1 MCTLKLGRVLLWPL
15 TVSGLLPLTVS
26 GLFPQG
32 RSWNRDKPLQRPR
45 QGLDP
50 RAPPRE
56 GRLAAQVSPFH
67 LLHRARSP
75 PAVPRACF
83 PAPPRALTP
92 QCGFEQE

>member
-1 MCTLKLGRVLLWPL
+1 MRSEAWESLTVAPVSLWAVSPGRVIE
-15 TVSGLLPLTVS
+15 
-26 GLFPQG
+26 PQQAAAEA
-32 RSWNRDKPLQRPR
+32 PARP
-45 QGLDP
+45 GP

-56 GRLAAQVSPFH
+56 GRLATQVSPSH
-67 LLHRARSP
+67 LLHRTHSP